1 MPSPWASWAVCPA
14 TGIPTL
20 RRRGGKFFWGP
31 TDHNWPSSTV
41 ELPNFGSLIFVH
53 LNMVGKWRIEASW
66 KKLVA
71 TSGVM
76 ASTGI

>member
-1 MPSPWASWAVCPA
+1 MQDS
-14 TGIPTL
+14 TGQRTQHLQNGKKPTA
-20 RRRGGKFFWGP
+20 
-31 TDHNWPSSTV
+31 HNWPSSTV

>member
-1 MPSPWASWAVCPA
+1 ME
-14 TGIPTL
+14 
-20 RRRGGKFFWGP
+20 KKP